1 MTSTP
6 ENPNRRTPWREA
18 GAAARPASPTNPDPS
33 TPPSEVFLSV
43 GRIVAAHGI
52 AGEIKMDVY
61 SDEPERLTKMR
72 RVYFDDDPTPHP
84 VAGIRLHGR
93 QALLR
98 FTDITTRDAADA
110 LRGTIVR
117 IAGSQLRRL
126 AADELFHYQ
135 LIGLSVYLESGEK
148 IGTLSEIIEAGEVDV
163 YVVRDERGREQ
174 LFPALKSVV
183 LDIDPEADR
192 VVVRP
197 QEWEEE

>member
-1 MTSTP
+1 M
-6 ENPNRRTPWREA
+6 
-18 GAAARPASPTNPDPS
+18 
-33 TPPSEVFLSV
+33 PPGEVFLSV

-52 AGEIKMDVY
+52 GGEVKMDVY
-61 SDEPERLTKMR
+61 SDDPTRLAKLR
-72 RVYFDDDPTPHP
+72 RVYFDDDLTPVP

-98 FTDITTRDAADA
+98 FAGVTTRDEAEA

-117 IAGSQLRRL
+117 VAGSQLRRL
-126 AADELFHYQ
+126 APDEFFHYQ

-148 IGTLSEIIEAGEVDV
+148 IGTLSEIIESGEVDV
-163 YVVRDERGREQ
+163 YVVRDSHGHEQ

-183 LDIDPEADR
+183 LEIDPQADR